1 MNLERPGKETL
12 GETILR
18 IEDLARRDPGGR
30 GLSGRA
36 SPGALGPAAFELL
49 ASRRVAIVT
58 GFCVRSA
65 GIGETDGPPGALALA
80 GALRILGKKTALI
93 TDRYSL
99 TLLRV
104 GAKHLGT
111 PFRALELPE
120 LQPETDAALDRFV
133 SAFKPTHVVAL
144 ERPGSAPDGH
154 RYSMRGEI
162 LDDVAPAA
170 DRLFSPDPGRG
181 WVTLAV
187 GDGGNELGM
196 GGLRETL
203 KAEVSRGDL
212 IFCASPADHTLAC
225 GISNWGGYALA
236 AALSLLSGVLL
247 LRTPDQERALL
258 AALVEAGAVD
268 GCTREKGLSVDG
280 LTWEKYAETL
290 HGMYDLASGALSARK
305 RGPDTST
312 GDGGGPWKS
321 T

>member
-1 MNLERPGKETL
+1 MSSGTGTLEAPGEAV
-12 GETILR
+12 LR
-18 IEDLARRDPGGR
+18 IEELARRDPGGR

-36 SPGALGPAAFELL
+36 AAGALGPAAFELL
-49 ASRRVAIVT
+49 ASRRIAVVT

-80 GALRILGKKTALI
+80 GALRILGKKAILV
-93 TDRYSL
+93 TDRHSL
-99 TLLRV
+99 PLLRV

-111 PFRALELPE
+111 PFRALELPDPQAE
-120 LQPETDAALDRFV
+120 ADAALDRLAA
-133 SAFKPTHVVAL
+133 AFKPTHVVAL

-170 DRLFSPDPGRG
+170 DRLFTPDPGRG

-196 GGLRETL
+196 GRLRDTL
-203 KAEVSRGDL
+203 KGGVSRGDL

-236 AALSLLSGVLL
+236 AALSILSGALL
-247 LRTPDQERALL
+247 LRTPEQERDLL
-258 AALVEAGAVD
+258 AAMVEAGAVD
-268 GCTREKGLSVDG
+268 GCTRERALSVDG
-280 LTWEKYAETL
+280 LSWEEYAVTL
-290 HGMYDLASGALSARK
+290 RGIYDLTTGVLRARRK
-305 RGPDTST
+305 GSEPEADRGN
-312 GDGGGPWKS
+312 
-321 T
+321 